1 MNRTLSGKPAMREA
15 RRQHVHGPLISAF
28 KDDGIWRSIYSG
40 LVWSNAAMWGAAAVI
55 AAFVISH

>member
-15 RRQHVHGPLISAF
+15 RRQHVHGPLQALN
-28 KDDGIWRSIYSG
+28 DDNLWRSIYSG
-40 LVWSNAAMWGAAAVI
+40 LVWSNAAMWGVAAVI